1 MVIKPLVGT
10 GKCNNTILCSN
21 CVFWETVSICAAV
34 HLCNWNYF
42 ILNHI
47 IPSTD
52 RVHSS
57 CGSDR
62 DPPPLGSLQLV
73 PVTRIDKKIR
83 NDRGSTDT
91 RGIGNVS
98 DVGRRQ

>member
-10 GKCNNTILCSN
+10 GKCNNTILCIN
-21 CVFWETVSICAAV
+21 CVFCETVSICATV

-52 RVHSS
+52 RVCSFFVWP
-57 CGSDR
+57 R
-62 DPPPLGSLQLV
+62 
-73 PVTRIDKKIR
+73 T
-83 NDRGSTDT
+83 
-91 RGIGNVS
+91 
-98 DVGRRQ
+98 

>member
-1 MVIKPLVGT
+1 MVIKPLFGT
-10 GKCNNTILCSN
+10 GECNNTILCIN

-52 RVHSS
+52 RVCSFFVWLRS
-57 CGSDR
+57 W
-62 DPPPLGSLQLV
+62 PPLGSLCGGK
-73 PVTRIDKKIR
+73 TGR
-83 NDRGSTDT
+83 ST
-91 RGIGNVS
+91 
-98 DVGRRQ
+98 Q